1 MPSEFGQ
8 RKITDFGGW
17 DRAKLREGKKKE
29 DLPPFFSFEKHV
41 FGGMA
46 GDNSAVRLSRFQ

>member
-8 RKITDFGGW
+8 RKITDFWGW

-29 DLPPFFSFEKHV
+29 DLPPFFSFEKRV

-46 GDNSAVRLSRFQ
+46 G